1 MSVRT
6 HIRSSLAAV
15 ESFDKNNL
23 KKSETQEKNSLPDT
37 DAIAQEIEH
46 MKFKNGI
53 EGFDKKNLS
62 HAETVEKNSLPT
74 KETIAQ
80 EKSVN

>member
-1 MSVRT
+1 MARG
-6 HIRSSLAAV
+6 SSLAAV

-46 MKFKNGI
+46 MKFKVDSNGTWF
-53 EGFDKKNLS
+53 ENRTGFKVALN
-62 HAETVEKNSLPT
+62 EF
-74 KETIAQ
+74 
-80 EKSVN
+80 